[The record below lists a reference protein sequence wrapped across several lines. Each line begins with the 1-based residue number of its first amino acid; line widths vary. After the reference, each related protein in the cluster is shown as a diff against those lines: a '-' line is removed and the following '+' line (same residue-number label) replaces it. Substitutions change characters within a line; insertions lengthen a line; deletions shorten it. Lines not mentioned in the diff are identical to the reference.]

1 MPYKADEVK
10 VGLVIVVTLLI
21 LAAFIIAILG
31 LKIGQPTATYTTT
44 LKYIGG
50 IEIGKSVRFGGMPVG
65 RVTRLS
71 VSKQDNTL
79 IQVTMDITQGT
90 PVKSDSVAFV
100 DTLGFIGDF
109 YVEIST
115 GTQGASLLP
124 SGSEI
129 PGREIVTFND
139 VLASA
144 QSAVEKMNDTLTI
157 VNDKILTQEFPELR
171 DEVMATTEKMS
182 KLLVDADQIL
192 EENRKNISQTIE
204 EIKAL
209 VQDNRQEIRDTVVA
223 FHQASQK
230 LESLADTL
238 DTLVVE
244 NKDEVKTA
252 VQDIRDMAAQ
262 ARAVAERIDKLI
274 AENSNNVTLTVENL
288 KATSANARD
297 FSEEIARQPWRLIW
311 RTREPEKKPI
321 GQ

>member
-1 MPYKADEVK
+1 MAYKADEVK
-10 VGLVIVVTLLI
+10 VGLVIVVSLLV

-31 LKIGQPTATYTTT
+31 LKIGQPIATYTTT
-44 LKYIGG
+44 LKYVGG
-50 IEIGKSVRFGGMPVG
+50 IEVGKSVRFGGMPVG
-65 RVTRLS
+65 RVMKLS
-71 VSKQDNTL
+71 VSKEDNTR
-79 IQVTMDITQGT
+79 IQVTMDIAQGT
-90 PVKSDSVAFV
+90 PVKSDSTAFV

-115 GTQGASLLP
+115 GTQSAPLLP

-129 PGREIVTFND
+129 PGHEIVTFND

-144 QSAVEKMNDTLTI
+144 QSAVEKMNETLVI

-171 DEVMATTEKMS
+171 DEVVATTEKMS
-182 KLLVDADQIL
+182 KLLVDADQVL
-192 EENRKNISQTIE
+192 NENRKNISQTIE

-209 VQDNRQEIRDTVVA
+209 VQDNRQEIHDTVAA

-238 DTLVVE
+238 DAVVVE
-244 NKDEVKTA
+244 NEDEIKTA
-252 VQDIRDMAAQ
+252 IKDIRDTAAQ
-262 ARAVAERIDKLI
+262 ARTVAERIDKLI
-274 AENSNNVTLTVENL
+274 AENSNDVTLTVENL
-288 KATSANARD
+288 RATSANARD
-297 FSEEIARQPWRLIW
+297 FSEEIAQQPWRLIW

>member
-1 MPYKADEVK
+1 MAYKGDEVK
-10 VGLVIVVTLLI
+10 VGLVIVVSLLI

-31 LKIGQPTATYTTT
+31 LKIGQPIATYTTT

-50 IEIGKSVRFGGMPVG
+50 IDTGKSVRFGGMPVG
-65 RVTRLS
+65 KVTRLS

-79 IQVTMDITQGT
+79 IQITMDITKGI

-124 SGSEI
+124 PGSEI
-129 PGREIVTFND
+129 HGREIVSFND

-144 QSAVEKMNDTLTI
+144 KSAVEKINETLVI
-157 VNDKILTQEFPELR
+157 VNDRILKKEFPQLR
-171 DEVMATTEKMS
+171 DEVVATTEKMS
-182 KLLVDADQIL
+182 KLLVDADQVL
-192 EENRKNISQTIE
+192 NENRKNISETIE
-204 EIKAL
+204 EIRRL
-209 VQDNRQEIRDTVVA
+209 VQDNRQEIHDSVVA

-238 DTLVVE
+238 DAVVAE
-244 NKDEVKTA
+244 NKGEVKTA
-252 VQDIRDMAAQ
+252 IQDIRDTAAQ
-262 ARAVAERIDKLI
+262 ARTLAERIDKLI

-288 KATSANARD
+288 RATSANARD
-297 FSEEIARQPWRLIW
+297 FSEEIATQPWRLIW
-311 RTREPEKKPI
+311 RTREPEKKPS